1 MFESILSVQHGLIME
16 SSDNVTNYDVQCAK
30 LLVENAL
37 SNPDASKTLVP
48 VINNVS
54 DKYIK
59 KIDDAFAV
67 LVDIAVDADQM
78 ADFFTKI
85 QHTEEL
91 DEIPLSTPL
100 KNVNEIGRLKPEY
113 LTQIA
118 KSAASEINNIVN
130 GKVSMKDMMATF
142 TPDMCSK
149 IKKQLVVSTKPVTDI
164 KGYIKSQERP
174 NIVPMDSQAIMTL
187 CIPFLRS
194 FPVKKRELQEEIA
207 SVKVAI
213 NTSVGLMR
221 SYTDT
226 AIALKD
232 KGQISGETV
241 NVLNYYLFNQNR
253 LMDELITYL
262 VFTLI
267 TKIDAYTF
275 NVNSYMELYRKVLK
289 YNPEGSNVYHESVY
303 EYSLAAADIDTTV
316 NHVIHGNISPL
327 IDWSRRTYDKAKST
341 YENSRSAK
349 QASIDFI
356 MDQYVDDNYPYGDL
370 FDTLDKIDAGLE
382 RVVIAVKDRFASP
395 EAIMNS
401 AGIGE
406 SLTARFAIVISEIT
420 NISKYFDALNA
431 GKAKTDVLFSILAE
445 MRASEK
451 NMEKLGEEI
460 KDVYDEIEETIKYL
474 ETNMDNEIPNEL
486 VRMEMINLVK
496 DFEKDYRNFLGVVI
510 QNIIQRGKSLEDEVL
525 VLVENLDEVIDVTD
539 NVPTGSSYNILA
551 VEACI
556 EMDEVFS
563 RLFIEGEMIKFRNA
577 KFAKEYGLVLEA
589 ETPTKPET
597 QPSTDPNKKEGASP
611 ELKED
616 PSKQSD
622 ADKQQNAEAAQEAK
636 NEGKKEDPE
645 KKKKLSERIK
655 ELIAKING
663 YFDKIL
669 PDFIKGITAQLQG
682 NTEFLKNYKD
692 PILNR
697 SYNGLTL
704 NIYNYFNL
712 KSQTIMDDIGKVSA
726 VVSQISIKDLAE
738 YAKPEVLQEKMF
750 GFLKVPSDMTLDD
763 YMRLYY
769 KVGPNQKEVKKITIS
784 NSELKAK
791 TAEMIDFCEDYYV
804 NGGYK
809 NVQNDVESL
818 KNAINSKI
826 NSLKN
831 EELTDDQSK
840 ALQTISREV
849 LVFTGAVLTAFRNR
863 AQHYMFAIRALLP
876 KNVKPVEGEAS
887 KEEGK
892 GEGENPEP
900 ATT

>member
-30 LLVENAL
+30 LLVEN
-37 SNPDASKTLVP
+37 SMGNPDDYKVLVP

-67 LVDIAVDADQM
+67 LSDIAVDADQM
-78 ADFFTKI
+78 AEFFTKI

-130 GKVSMKDMMATF
+130 SKVSMRDLMTTF
-142 TPDMCSK
+142 TPDMTSK
-149 IKKQLVVSTKPVTDI
+149 IKRQLVVSTKPVTDI

-207 SVKVAI
+207 AVKVAI

-226 AIALKD
+226 AVALKD
-232 KGQISGETV
+232 KGQISGEVV
-241 NVLNYYLFNQNR
+241 NTLNYYLFNQNR

-267 TKIDAYTF
+267 TKIDTYTF

-289 YNPEGSNVYHESVY
+289 YNPEGSNVYHESVF

-316 NHVIHGNISPL
+316 NHIIHGDASSL

-349 QASIDFI
+349 QTSIDFI
-356 MDQYVDDNYPYGDL
+356 MDQYNDDNYPYGDL
-370 FDTLDKIDAGLE
+370 FDTLDKIESGLE
-382 RVVIAVKDRFASP
+382 RIVVAVKDQYASP
-395 EAIMNS
+395 EAIMNA

-406 SLTARFAIVISEIT
+406 SLTARFSMMISEIN
-420 NISKYFDALNA
+420 NISRYFDALNA
-431 GKAKTDVLFSILAE
+431 GKSKTDVLFSILAE

-451 NMEKLGEEI
+451 NMIELGEEI

-474 ETNMDNEIPNEL
+474 ENNMDNVIPNEL
-486 VRMEMINLVK
+486 VRMEMIKLVN

-525 VLVENLDEVIDVTD
+525 VLVENMDEVIDVTD
-539 NVPTGSSYNILA
+539 NVPSGSSYNILA

-589 ETPTKPET
+589 EEPAKPNQT
-597 QPSTDPNKKEGASP
+597 TDPNKKEGASP
-611 ELKED
+611 ELTED
-616 PSKQSD
+616 TSKQSD

-636 NEGKKEDPE
+636 NEDKKEDPE

-655 ELIAKING
+655 ELIDKING
-663 YFDKIL
+663 YFNKIL
-669 PDFIKGITAQLQG
+669 PDFIKGITAQLQN
-682 NTEFLKNYKD
+682 NTDFLKNYKD

-712 KSQTIMDDIGKVSA
+712 KSQTILDDIGKVSA
-726 VVSQISIKDLAE
+726 FVSQISIKDLAE
-738 YAKPEVLQEKMF
+738 YAKPEVIQEKMF

-763 YMRLYY
+763 YIRLYY
-769 KVGPNQKEVKKITIS
+769 KVGANQKEVKKIAIS

-791 TAEMIDFCEDYYV
+791 TIEMIDFCEDYYL
-804 NGGYK
+804 NNGYK
-809 NVQNDVESL
+809 NVENDVSSL
-818 KNAINSKI
+818 KNSVTSKI

-831 EELTDDQSK
+831 EELTDEQSK
-840 ALQTISREV
+840 ALQAISREV

-876 KNVKPVEGEAS
+876 KNVKPVEDETP
-887 KEEGK
+887 KEEGT
-892 GEGENPEP
+892 GENPEP